1 MFGLEGL
8 PALWLVLLGVVW
20 ALYFGLGGA
29 DLGVSMLLRRMPD
42 RAAALRSNGA
52 TWATNDVWL
61 VIAVAATFGAFPG
74 WYAAWMSGLY
84 GVLVVIILALIVRHA
99 GIELVGHLEERS
111 AARWTWAI
119 VASAWVTAAGWGV
132 VWSWMLVGGD
142 VIAVDTLLGGAAV
155 ALACRVAGAAYLER
169 RLEDGSAA
177 ADVRRRTVPLAL
189 LLAVVAGVALGSP
202 WTGLVVLAFVPRLAL
217 WGAGLAAAVVPLA
230 VLAAVSPTV
239 AGVDLRVEA
248 AGDYTLTLMTV
259 IAAVVL
265 PLVLLAHA
273 LAYSRFKREP
283 GGLVQLT
290 RRAMEQLR

>member
-8 PALWLVLLGVVW
+8 PALWLLLLGVVW
-20 ALYFGLGGA
+20 ALYLGLGGT

-42 RAAALRSNGA
+42 RAAALRTNGA

-84 GVLVVIILALIVRHA
+84 GVLVVLILALIVRHA
-99 GIELVGHLEERS
+99 GTELMGHLDERS
-111 AARWTWAI
+111 ARWWTWAI
-119 VASAWVTAAGWGV
+119 VGSAWVNAIGWGI
-132 VWSWMLVGGD
+132 VWAWLLEGGD
-142 VIAVDTLLGGAAV
+142 VLTVSTVLGGV
-155 ALACRVAGAAYLER
+155 GLALVCRVAGAAYLER
-169 RLEDGSAA
+169 RLEDGTVAA
-177 ADVRRRTVPLAL
+177 VVRRRTVPVAL
-189 LLAVVAGVALGSP
+189 VLAVVAGVALQSP
-202 WTGLVVLAFVPRLAL
+202 WTGLVVLALVPRLAL
-217 WGAGLAAAVVPLA
+217 WSAGLAAAIVPLA
-230 VLAAVSPTV
+230 VLAAASPNV

-265 PLVLLAHA
+265 PLILLAHA
-273 LAYSRFKREP
+273 LAYSRFRREP
-283 GGLVQLT
+283 GGLVNLT

>member
-8 PALWLVLLGVVW
+8 PALWLALLGVVW
-20 ALYFGLGGA
+20 ALYLGLGGA
-29 DLGVSMLLRRMPD
+29 DLGVSMLLRRFED
-42 RAAALRSNGA
+42 RAAVLRTNGA
-52 TWATNDVWL
+52 TWATNDVWV

-99 GIELVGHLEERS
+99 GIEFVGHVEERA

-119 VASAWVTAAGWGV
+119 VASAWVTAVGWGI
-132 VWSWMLVGGD
+132 VWAWMLVGGD
-142 VIAVDTLLGGAAV
+142 VLSPSTVLGGIAL

-169 RLEDGSAA
+169 RLEEGAPAA
-177 ADVRRRTVPLAL
+177 TVRRRTAPLAL
-189 LLAVVAGVALGSP
+189 LLAVVAGIALGSP

-217 WGAGLAAAVVPLA
+217 LGAGVAAGVVPLLVLWA
-230 VLAAVSPTV
+230 VAPNV

-265 PLVLLAHA
+265 PLILLAHA